1 MAERRYLDLHSLD
14 EVIAEVQRLRDG
26 GYTAVGKWNLS
37 QMADHLS
44 ETVRIGIDGDEKRL
58 PWIMRKV
65 AWHVLARARRT
76 RRMFNGA
83 PTVPRLIPETLE
95 ADDSSKIENLIASLE
110 EARDFPGPLPPYVL
124 CDGLSLEQWKDLM
137 VVHSQHHLGFLIPN
151 EA

>member
-1 MAERRYLDLHSLD
+1 MAERRYLDLRSLD
-14 EVIAEVQRLRDG
+14 DVIAEVQRLRDG
-26 GYTAVGKWNLS
+26 GYTALGKWNLS
-37 QMADHLS
+37 QMGDHLS
-44 ETVRIGIDGDEKRL
+44 ETIRVGIDGDEKRL
-58 PWIMRKV
+58 PWILRKV

-76 RRMFNGA
+76 RRMLNGA
-83 PTVPRLIPETLE
+83 PTVPRLIPEPLE
-95 ADDSSKIENLIASLE
+95 ADDPAKIDNLIAALE